1 MPIATPSLVW
11 DICEKSGI
19 NQGNPKLTVLLQK
32 MSKIICLFTDYPLK
46 TLENLMKKPLKTLE
60 KSVKIPLKT
69 LEFATEIR
77 VATLQNL
84 FCINILWLMLQFVL
98 MNRISKSLG
107 SVFIVWCTVVADQIC
122 METRVELQ
130 VTFLL

>member
-32 MSKIICLFTDYPLK
+32 MS
-46 TLENLMKKPLKTLE
+46 MKKPLKIFE
-60 KSVKIPLKT
+60 NSAKIPLKT

-84 FCINILWLMLQFVL
+84 FCINILWIMLHCNQFVL

-107 SVFIVWCTVVADQIC
+107 NVFIVWCTVVADQIC

-130 VTFLL
+130 GTFLL